1 MSNGKHHITDYKTY
15 AWVLVIL
22 LFFTALTVF
31 VSWFD
36 FKALTIAVALIIAS
50 IKVTIVLTYFMHLKY
65 DYLVFRLMVSMV
77 FLLIALVFVITF
89 FDYLFR

>member
-1 MSNGKHHITDYKTY
+1 MSQDNHHITSYKAY
-15 AWVLVIL
+15 GWVLVSL
-22 LFFTALTVF
+22 LFLTALTVY
-31 VSWFD
+31 VTWID

-65 DYLVFRLMVSMV
+65 DNIVLKLMVGMV
-77 FLLIALVFVITF
+77 FLLIACVFVITF